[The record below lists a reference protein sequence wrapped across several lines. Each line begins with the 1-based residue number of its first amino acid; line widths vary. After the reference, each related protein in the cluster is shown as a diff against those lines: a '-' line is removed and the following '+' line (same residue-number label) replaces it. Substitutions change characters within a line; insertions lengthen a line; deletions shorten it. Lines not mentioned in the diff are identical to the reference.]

1 MKKKRSN
8 AFVVMA
14 VGSLVGL
21 ILFVMALT
29 GAIAAETRAID
40 LDKTY
45 NWKMTS
51 AMNAGQ
57 DGNKGIVEFVRLL
70 DQRTKGK
77 VKISLYEGTL
87 GAPTDAWDMLKNN
100 AVQFTFTSDLYNAA
114 RMPILG
120 MVGLPMELPSQ
131 KAVLATVN
139 EWLKAGQLKE
149 LTDNFKV
156 LFFLSTHPL
165 TVFMR
170 NKKVVTMDDF
180 KGLKIRCGGP
190 AQSQSVALLGATGV
204 SMPGGEQYMALQT
217 GVLDGA
223 ISGIDMALDR
233 KFYEVAKYAPRQ
245 PLYYGI
251 YLLLMNKETWN
262 GLPPELQK
270 LIEQT
275 ANEISAS
282 EVERRQRA
290 EDTLWSDYG
299 KKVEVYPISKEEQ
312 ARWRKA
318 TASVADKYV
327 KDAEAKGHPA
337 KEALELM
344 RKVAAKER

>member
-14 VGSLVGL
+14 AGSLVGL

-57 DGNKGIVEFVRLL
+57 DGNKSIVEFVRLL

-87 GAPTDAWDMLKNN
+87 GAPTDAWDMVKNN

-131 KAVLATVN
+131 KAVLAN
-139 EWLKAGQLKE
+139 RERMAK
-149 LTDNFKV
+149 
-156 LFFLSTHPL
+156 
-165 TVFMR
+165 
-170 NKKVVTMDDF
+170 
-180 KGLKIRCGGP
+180 GGP
-190 AQSQSVALLGATGV
+190 VEGTDRQLQGALLPLH
-204 SMPGGEQYMALQT
+204 SSINSL
-217 GVLDGA
+217 
-223 ISGIDMALDR
+223 
-233 KFYEVAKYAPRQ
+233 YA
-245 PLYYGI
+245 
-251 YLLLMNKETWN
+251 
-262 GLPPELQK
+262 
-270 LIEQT
+270 
-275 ANEISAS
+275 
-282 EVERRQRA
+282 
-290 EDTLWSDYG
+290 
-299 KKVEVYPISKEEQ
+299 
-312 ARWRKA
+312 
-318 TASVADKYV
+318 
-327 KDAEAKGHPA
+327 
-337 KEALELM
+337 
-344 RKVAAKER
+344 